1 MSKNENG
8 CIYISIL
15 LFILYIN
22 KVLYI
27 FIRNFFML
35 FTIKRLYIPIMLAKI
50 DNKNKGEGRK
60 NDSD

>member
-1 MSKNENG
+1 
-8 CIYISIL
+8 
-15 LFILYIN
+15 
-22 KVLYI
+22 
-27 FIRNFFML
+27 ML